1 MYQHA
6 SYLQRLIAWV
16 IDNVLIFMFA
26 VLLGI
31 VFSVIISIS
40 VGWGDN
46 TPNQV
51 TILMTLLTIALL
63 WVLQFLY
70 FGVYWSGN
78 GSSLGMTVM
87 GIRVIRRNGVP
98 LSTLRSGL
106 RGTLGYAL
114 SAAILGLGYIW
125 AFFDPDH
132 ETLHDKLFDTQV
144 VQVETDLNKNA

>member
-31 VFSVIISIS
+31 MFSVIISIS
-40 VGWGDN
+40 VGWGDK

-70 FGVYWSGN
+70 FGLYWSGN

-106 RGTLGYAL
+106 RGTVGYTL